1 MGKLHEILAV
11 EGDLVGVAKK
21 VTEEAIATFSKRAD
35 HFSETTTE
43 QKYFADDEQHLN
55 TSESKAMVTTV
66 PAKLKY
72 VVDPIA
78 KFFDA
83 YYSKE
88 ATNQIAKADIE
99 VKGTTLFTDVP
110 ATVLL
115 GMETKLRELRKVYE
129 SIPTLAPGVFWEKDV
144 NREAGVYR
152 AREPEVRFV
161 TKKTVRPITLSPATD
176 KHPAQI
182 EKVNEDLPVAKKTI
196 TTWSSMM
203 SSADKSK
210 VLERIDTLIRA
221 VKTARQRANGTE
233 AISASSFGEKI
244 FDFIHQGIVD

>member
-1 MGKLHEILAV
+1 MGKLHEVLAV
-11 EGDLVGVAKK
+11 EGDLTAVAKK
-21 VTEEAIATFSKRAD
+21 VIEEATATFSKRAD

-72 VVDPIA
+72 IVDPIA
-78 KFFDA
+78 KYYDA
-83 YYSKE
+83 YYAKE
-88 ATNQIAKADIE
+88 STNQIAKADVE
-99 VKGTTLFTDVP
+99 VKGTTIFKDVP

-129 SIPTLAPGVFWEKDV
+129 SIPTLAPGQFWEKDV
-144 NREAGVYR
+144 NKEAGVYR
-152 AREPEVRFV
+152 ARDAEVRFV
-161 TKKTVRPITLSPATD
+161 TKKTIRPIQLSPATD

-182 EKVNEDLPVAKKTI
+182 DKISEDVPVAKKSI

-210 VLERIDTLIRA
+210 ILERIDTLIRA
-221 VKTARQRANGTE
+221 VKAARQRANGTDVV
-233 AISASSFGEKI
+233 SGPSFGEKV